1 MNLFDD
7 SEGNI
12 VEWYWELSNGL
23 TSTEEN
29 IYGID
34 FSNIDLDSLGII
46 YYDLKLVVVDEF
58 GCTDSTYGQLSIKD
72 EHTLFIP
79 NEFSPNFDGKND
91 IFKIEHHGILEG
103 SFKIAI
109 YDRWGSIIY
118 TSSSPDFE

>member
-1 MNLFDD
+1 MFRAKLTFKCDNL
-7 SEGNI
+7 SEGIYTVI
-12 VEWYWELSNGL
+12 VTDAN
-23 TSTEEN
+23 N
-29 IYGID
+29 
-34 FSNIDLDSLGII
+34 
-46 YYDLKLVVVDEF
+46 
-58 GCTDSTYGQLSIKD
+58 CTD

-79 NEFSPNFDGKND
+79 NGFSPNFDGKND